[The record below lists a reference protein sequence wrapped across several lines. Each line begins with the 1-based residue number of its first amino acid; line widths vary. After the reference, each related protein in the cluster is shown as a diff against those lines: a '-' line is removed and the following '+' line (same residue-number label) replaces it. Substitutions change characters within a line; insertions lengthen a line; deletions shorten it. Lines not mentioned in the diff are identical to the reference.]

1 MLSARTTI
9 LALTTVTLMAV
20 SGCGRSTKTNP
31 TTITAGTTPATPS
44 TTTAQ
49 ATGATTGGTNTH
61 AFPVADVKIAHGKP
75 LTHRRWVRKA
85 DAICAHYRGELK
97 HLKIKGEYELPRVL
111 PQESAYLRSET
122 AQLAKL
128 TPPTANKN
136 DWQQILNT
144 TLELAEGAAKV
155 AETNSAVPHILVT
168 PTGMAFVATSRHLI
182 DLSMRNKL
190 PNCAI

>member
-9 LALTTVTLMAV
+9 LALTTVTLMAA
-20 SGCGRSTKTNP
+20 SGCGGSTKTN
-31 TTITAGTTPATPS
+31 TTTVTANTTPT

-49 ATGATTGGTNTH
+49 ATTGETNTH
-61 AFPVADVKIAHGKP
+61 PFPVADVKIAHGKP
-75 LTHRRWVRKA
+75 LAHRQWVRKA
-85 DAICAHYRGELK
+85 DAVCAHYRTELK
-97 HLKIKGEYELPRVL
+97 HLKIKGTDELPRVL

-155 AETNSAVPHILVT
+155 AQINNAGSRILFT
-168 PTGMAFVATSRHLI
+168 PTGMAFVATSHHLI
-182 DLSMRNKL
+182 DLSTRNKL